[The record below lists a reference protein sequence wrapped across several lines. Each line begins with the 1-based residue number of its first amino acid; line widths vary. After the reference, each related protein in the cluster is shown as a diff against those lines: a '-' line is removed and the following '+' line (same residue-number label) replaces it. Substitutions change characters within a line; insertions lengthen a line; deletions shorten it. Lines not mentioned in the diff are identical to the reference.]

1 MSASS
6 TINQQSPI
14 EVFYDGDCP
23 ICQLEVDLYRKF
35 GNGTSIEW
43 IDIVALTD
51 TQLPSDKDRQTLLNR
66 FHVRD
71 AENNWHIGVDA
82 FARIWKQLPGFRYFA
97 FLFAVPGLRQIA
109 ELCYRGFLKWQRW
122 HRANK
127 RTAQT

>member
-1 MSASS
+1 M
-6 TINQQSPI
+6 IPI

-23 ICQLEVDLYRKF
+23 ICRWEVDMYRKF
-35 GNGTSIEW
+35 GNETSIKW

-51 TQLPSDKDRQTLLNR
+51 QQLPSDKNRQSLLNK

-71 AENNWHIGVDA
+71 RDNHWHIGVDA
-82 FARIWKQLPGFRYFA
+82 FARIWKQLPGFKYFA
-97 FLFAVPGLRQIA
+97 FLFVVPGIRQIA

-127 RTAQT
+127 RTART